1 MGKHLPHP
9 VSAQHWDMLK
19 AFREKNRHP
28 TLELD
33 DFLSF
38 WDVTNQELADIC
50 ECSLSTVERWFLNP
64 NSPNQRDLSEEYKQ
78 RLALAHYLWLSKTN
92 PELAHKLNQLDE
104 LYEKVQPKF
113 KL

>member
-28 TLELD
+28 TVELD